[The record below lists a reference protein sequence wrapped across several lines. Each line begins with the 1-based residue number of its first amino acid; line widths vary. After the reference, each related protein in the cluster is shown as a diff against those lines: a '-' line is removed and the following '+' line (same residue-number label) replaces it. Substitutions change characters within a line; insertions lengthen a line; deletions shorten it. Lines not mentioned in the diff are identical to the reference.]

1 MELFEEIKQVVSE
14 QLGVKP
20 EEIKPTASFRDDLGA
35 DSLDAVELIMA
46 LEEKFGIEIPD
57 VDAEAMLTINDA
69 IKYIEN
75 KMNEPQNIEENEGGN

>member
-1 MELFEEIKQVVSE
+1 MDLFEEIKQVVSE
-14 QLGVKP
+14 QLGVKS

-46 LEEKFGIEIPD
+46 LEEKFNIEIPD
-57 VDAEAMLTINDA
+57 ADAEAMLTINDA

-75 KMNEPQNIEENEGGN
+75 KINEPQNIEENEGGN

>member
-1 MELFEEIKQVVSE
+1 MDLFEEIKQVVSE

-57 VDAEAMLTINDA
+57 ADAEAMLTVNDA

-75 KMNEPQNIEENEGGN
+75 KINKPQNIEENIGGN

>member
-1 MELFEEIKQVVSE
+1 MGLFEEIKQVVSE
-14 QLGVKP
+14 QLGVKS

-57 VDAEAMLTINDA
+57 ADAEAMLTINDA

-75 KMNEPQNIEENEGGN
+75 KINEPQNIEENEGGH

>member
-1 MELFEEIKQVVSE
+1 MSLLDDVRAVIVE

-20 EEIKPTASFRDDLGA
+20 DEVKPTASFRDDFGA
-35 DSLDAVELIMA
+35 DSLDAVEFIMA

-57 VDAEAMLTINDA
+57 DDAEKMQTVDDA

-75 KMNEPQNIEENEGGN
+75 KMNNPRDNRENEGGN